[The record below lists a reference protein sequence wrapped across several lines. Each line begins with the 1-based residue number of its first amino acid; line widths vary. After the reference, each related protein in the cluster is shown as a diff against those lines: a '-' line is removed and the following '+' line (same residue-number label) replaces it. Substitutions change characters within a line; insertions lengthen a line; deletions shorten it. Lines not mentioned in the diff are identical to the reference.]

1 MGINVLNRSAI
12 APYLEKPQRLDIPE
26 LMMKLKNDG
35 RPVYCYQE
43 SCIWLDIGRQD
54 DYASA
59 LDLFE
64 SRKDEFLPEN
74 R

>member
-1 MGINVLNRSAI
+1 
-12 APYLEKPQRLDIPE
+12 
-26 LMMKLKNDG
+26 MMKLKNDG